1 MFKNNLRHM
10 TDGAKACIK
19 SQGKR
24 RILKVTFVS
33 KKSKRRG
40 VITKHILNEMKNLS
54 ALCVDQ

>member
-1 MFKNNLRHM
+1 M

-33 KKSKRRG
+33 KKSKREG
-40 VITKHILNEMKNLS
+40 GGG
-54 ALCVDQ
+54 LCPRQMVTTDDNNRAE

>member
-1 MFKNNLRHM
+1 M

-33 KKSKRRG
+33 KKSKREG
-40 VITKHILNEMKNLS
+40 GG
-54 ALCVDQ
+54 LCPRQMVTTDDNNRAE

>member
-1 MFKNNLRHM
+1 M

-33 KKSKRRG
+33 KKSKQEG
-40 VITKHILNEMKNLS
+40 GG
-54 ALCVDQ
+54 LCPRQMVTTDDNNRAE